1 MSRYWNGP
9 DTSFG
14 SVVAI
19 DGLYKGGQYKKEM
32 DHRARI
38 RKTKV
43 TEREYVLRQK
53 KDNEQL
59 ISQYSSVW
67 GELVKK
73 EADWWLFTLNHARSV
88 SLVMV
93 DYRGKRMWGT
103 RCDDKMCYWDDVW
116 ELKTWRLGENDAF
129 TKDWCISG
137 YHDQWSESEIDTE
150 YEEDDFTFIC
160 VYSA

>member
-1 MSRYWNGP
+1 
-9 DTSFG
+9 
-14 SVVAI
+14 V
-19 DGLYKGGQYKKEM
+19 
-32 DHRARI
+32 
-38 RKTKV
+38 
-43 TEREYVLRQK
+43 QK

-103 RCDDKMCYWDDVW
+103 GCDDKMCYWDDVW